1 MGMFA
6 MTVVNSLDQLKD
18 INDSVV
24 TIGNFDGVHFGHQY
38 LIKKAVEEAKNINTR
53 SIAFTFSNHPVNYFN
68 PNSIK
73 QITTNEDKVKLIES
87 LGIDIVLNITFNMD
101 ILGVSAEEY
110 VKNILVD
117 KLKVRKIVIGHDF
130 TFAKNKQG
138 NVQVLKN
145 LSKKYNFDV
154 IVVPP
159 IEVDNIRVSS
169 TYIRNLIQNG
179 EVYKIERF
187 LGRTYSVCGE
197 VVPCRQLGR
206 TIGFPTANTNISKDI
221 MLPKVGIYR
230 TKIKIG
236 NRYFDGATNVGHNPT
251 VENKGFSVETFIL
264 DFDENI
270 YNQTMCI
277 YFIERIRDEEKFNS
291 LDELK
296 NQLKKDVDY
305 VYSKRSLQEIA
316 IMIE

>member
-1 MGMFA
+1 
-6 MTVVNSLDQLKD
+6 MTVVNSLNQLKD
-18 INDSVV
+18 IKDSVV
-24 TIGNFDGVHFGHQY
+24 TIGNFDGVHVGHQY
-38 LIKKAVEEAKNINTR
+38 LIKTAVEEAKKINTK
-53 SIAFTFSNHPVNYFN
+53 SVAFTFSNHPVNYFK

-73 QITTNEDKVKLIES
+73 YITTNETKVEVIKS
-87 LGIDIVLNITFNMD
+87 FGIDMVVNIPFNMD

-110 VKNILVD
+110 IKNILVD
-117 KLKVRKIVIGHDF
+117 KLRVKKIVIGHDF
-130 TFAKNKQG
+130 TFAKNKEG
-138 NVQVLKN
+138 TVEVLKN

-169 TYIRNLIQNG
+169 TYIRNLLKSG
-179 EVYKIERF
+179 EVYNIEKF
-187 LGRTYSVCGE
+187 LGRTYSICGE

-206 TIGFPTANTNISKDI
+206 TIGFPTANTNISKDL
-221 MLPKVGIYR
+221 MLPKEGIYH
-230 TKIKIG
+230 TKVKVG
-236 NRYFDGATNVGHNPT
+236 NRYFDGATNVGYNPT

-264 DFDENI
+264 DFNENI
-270 YNQTMCI
+270 YNQTICI
-277 YFIERIRDEEKFNS
+277 YFIERIRDEVKFSS

-305 VYSKRSLQEIA
+305 VYSKRGLQEIA